1 MVTPQ
6 SVSFGRCWL
15 TGRIFT
21 ALIQIVR
28 NVTFSNQPPGRLVE
42 LYLEMRLG
50 ELKDSTLTSF
60 RIWR

>member
-6 SVSFGRCWL
+6 CVSFGHCWL
-15 TGRIFT
+15 TGRICT

-28 NVTFSNQPPGRLVE
+28 NVTFSNQPPGSLVE
-42 LYLEMRLG
+42 LYVEMRLG

-60 RIWR
+60 RIGR

>member
-1 MVTPQ
+1 MVMPQ

-28 NVTFSNQPPGRLVE
+28 NVPFSNQPHGSLVE
-42 LYLEMRLG
+42 LYVEMCLG

-60 RIWR
+60 RIGR

>member
-21 ALIQIVR
+21 ALIQVVH
-28 NVTFSNQPPGRLVE
+28 NVTFSNQPPGSLVK
-42 LYLEMRLG
+42 LYVEMRLG